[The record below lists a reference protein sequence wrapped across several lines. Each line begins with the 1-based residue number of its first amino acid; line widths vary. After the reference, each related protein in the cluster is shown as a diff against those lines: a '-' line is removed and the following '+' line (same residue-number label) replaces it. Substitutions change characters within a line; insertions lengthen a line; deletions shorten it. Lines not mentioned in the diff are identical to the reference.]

1 MNEVVRERVVADGD
15 AAAGVVR
22 DLVAAH
28 LHIGL
33 FVSDH
38 AERAVRADRVAR
50 ESTYPTYAHVRQCDE
65 DGLGSCGRVLENA
78 DGGYLRHVVVHLVAD
93 TVVTGYTAYTT
104 ATAANVVVRTSGF

>member
-22 DLVAAH
+22 DLV
-28 LHIGL
+28 
-33 FVSDH
+33 D
-38 AERAVRADRVAR
+38 RADRVAR